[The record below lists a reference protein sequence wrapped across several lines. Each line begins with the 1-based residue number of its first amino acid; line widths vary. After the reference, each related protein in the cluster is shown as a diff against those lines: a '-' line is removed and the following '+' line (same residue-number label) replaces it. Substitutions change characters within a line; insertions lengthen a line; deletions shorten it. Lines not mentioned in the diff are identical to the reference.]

1 MKTLSI
7 VTVTRNESAQLSIT
21 LKSIRREKNS
31 EVEYI
36 VIDGNSNDDTNSVI
50 MKNKDLIDTYISEND
65 KGIYDAMN
73 KGLRYASGRYVLF
86 LNSGDELIG
95 VCRVLNEIRDLPAS
109 ENKILLYASRFSWP
123 NSMTKVLQPRLTF
136 CNMPASHQAT
146 LFPVK
151 LAKKFEYNISYKF
164 SADYNLYLTIL
175 NEKQSSI
182 NLYDH
187 IIVKTAPVGF
197 TESSTSSY
205 LYECCIINL
214 KFNNTILSIV
224 RFGIE
229 LLKLLTKKLLNKFFS
244 KSIISNIRKFRG
256 GKY

>member
-1 MKTLSI
+1 MKALSI
-7 VTVTRNESAQLSIT
+7 VTVTRNDHEQLSLT

-36 VIDGNSNDDTNSVI
+36 VIDGKSNDDTDSVLK
-50 MKNKDLIDTYISEND
+50 KNKDIVDIYLSED
-65 KGIYDAMN
+65 DEGIYDAMN
-73 KGLRYASGRYVLF
+73 KGLRLSTGRYILF
-86 LNSGDELIG
+86 LNSGDELKELNK
-95 VCRVLNEIRDLPAS
+95 VLNEIHDFPLS
-109 ENKILLYASRFSWP
+109 ESKILLYASIFTWR
-123 NSMTKVLQPRLTF
+123 NSMTKVIRPRLSF
-136 CNMPASHQAT
+136 CSLPTSHQAIF
-146 LFPVK
+146 FPTK